1 MILLAMEAAADHQQ
15 PADDCGRNGKPA
27 DCLAGTHHHHIREE
41 GPVSPDEADGVRDRL
56 RVGRY
61 QVHDQVL
68 RTADHG
74 QGQFDD
80 DAPLPP
86 RTKVM
91 SCASSCPA
99 DVVV

>member
-27 DCLAGTHHHHIREE
+27 DCLAGTHHHLM
-41 GPVSPDEADGVRDRL
+41 RL
-56 RVGRY
+56 TECATGCGSDVTKCMIKCFEPLTTGRGSSM
-61 QVHDQVL
+61 
-68 RTADHG
+68 TT
-74 QGQFDD
+74 
-80 DAPLPP
+80 PLCLLAC
-86 RTKVM
+86 TTQVM